1 MAKKQDLTLEFAFF
15 EILRD
20 YYNYNK
26 GRIKRNY
33 SDLTRKFLNYND
45 REINPNAYLRQPQFE
60 ALEMYIF
67 IKEFFDNKDVSE
79 IFKDYMDKKGFFADD
94 SFYIDRTLK
103 DGQLSFARVGAEQH
117 QAIFKEMKKVKESY
131 PNYIYALTMGLGK
144 TVLMA
149 TCIFYEFLVANK
161 NPKDK
166 RFCHNALVFAP
177 DKTVLE
183 SLREIITMDKT
194 LVVPPEYAR
203 VLDANIKVHFLED
216 TGTTLNTLDDSD
228 FNIIISNTQKIIVK
242 KKHTP
247 DSAGMKFFSMSKNDG
262 QMSIIGEALAEI
274 YGQDDLQPD
283 DLIFNQRYKKLC
295 RLSQIG
301 IYVDEA
307 HHLFGKDLEKALRGK
322 SDTSLRT
329 TINLLANELQRNG
342 TAVVACYNY
351 TGTPYVKN
359 RILPDVVYSYG
370 LKKAISN
377 GYLKRAEYLR
387 GAENFKSDDFIRNS
401 IMDFWQRYGE
411 NTYEGLPAKMA
422 IFSAKIEELTDE
434 VLPAVEKVCD
444 ELGIPRES
452 ILVNVGDTSITKSED
467 IRDFKNLD
475 VVGTAGSKKRFI
487 LLVGKGTEGW
497 NCRSLFAVAMFR
509 SPKSKVFI
517 LQATMRCLRQI
528 TDTQQEASIYLSLEN
543 LEILKDELSENF
555 NMTIDEL
562 ANSNAKK
569 TRPYEVRVLPPP
581 KYITIKTVRHKYTL
595 TEKEYTEPVNF
606 GLSEMDYT
614 SYQARIYEKRG
625 LTDNT
630 SIKVTNADNLR
641 KTKKFSKIM
650 LVMEIAKYLNQKC
663 TVISKILDDCIDG
676 TELILEKVNLYN
688 DILYDVIIPKIFNAL
703 YSEDVEK
710 ITEDKQVILLRKPN
724 GKEYYTFNANPE
736 LVVKCDDTNMS
747 RYKGRSF
754 HADTYCFDSS
764 PEKECFWQY
773 IKDFDKVKSIF
784 FTGMFTANQGD
795 LSIPYYDPETQRMR
809 NYYPDFL
816 AEMQDGTIQLIEVKG
831 DNKIDDVVVQAKTSA
846 AEEIASESR
855 MKYIIYAGSTLMH
868 ENVLEHSETALNQT
882 TF

>member
-1 MAKKQDLTLEFAFF
+1 MTKKQDLTLDYAFF
-15 EILRD
+15 EILQD

-26 GRIKRNY
+26 GKIKRNY
-33 SDLTRKFLNYND
+33 SDLTKKFLNYND
-45 REINPNAYLRQPQFE
+45 RKINPNAYLREPQFE
-60 ALEMYIF
+60 ALEMYVF
-67 IKEFFDNKDVSE
+67 IKEFFDNKDISE

-94 SFYIDRTLK
+94 SFYRDRTLK
-103 DGQLSFARVGAEQH
+103 DGQMTFERAGAEKH
-117 QAIFKEMKKVKESY
+117 QALFKEMKKVRESY

-177 DKTVLE
+177 DTTVLE

-228 FNIIISNTQKIIVK
+228 FNIIISNNQKIIVK

-247 DSAGMKFFSMSKNDG
+247 SSAGTKLFSMSKSDG

-274 YGQDDLQPD
+274 YGQDNLSDD

-295 RLSQIG
+295 RLHQIG

-307 HHLFGKDLEKALRGK
+307 HHLFGTKLKNSLKGK
-322 SDTSLRT
+322 SDTGLRM
-329 TINLLANELQRNG
+329 TINLLASELQRNG

-359 RILPDVVYSYG
+359 RILPEVVYSYG

-377 GYLKRAEYLR
+377 SYLKRAEYLR

-401 IMDFWQRYGE
+401 INDFWQRYGE

-422 IFSAKIEELTDE
+422 IFAARVEELTDE

-444 ELGIPRES
+444 ELGISRES

-487 LLVGKGTEGW
+487 LLVAKGKEGW

-509 SPKSKVFI
+509 SPESKVFV

-528 TDTQQEASIYLSLEN
+528 TDKQQEASVIFRLK
-543 LEILKDELSENF
+543 ILKHS
-555 NMTIDEL
+555 
-562 ANSNAKK
+562 
-569 TRPYEVRVLPPP
+569 
-581 KYITIKTVRHKYTL
+581 
-595 TEKEYTEPVNF
+595 
-606 GLSEMDYT
+606 
-614 SYQARIYEKRG
+614 KR
-625 LTDNT
+625 NCRKI
-630 SIKVTNADNLR
+630 SI
-641 KTKKFSKIM
+641 
-650 LVMEIAKYLNQKC
+650 
-663 TVISKILDDCIDG
+663 
-676 TELILEKVNLYN
+676 
-688 DILYDVIIPKIFNAL
+688 
-703 YSEDVEK
+703 
-710 ITEDKQVILLRKPN
+710 
-724 GKEYYTFNANPE
+724 
-736 LVVKCDDTNMS
+736 
-747 RYKGRSF
+747 
-754 HADTYCFDSS
+754 
-764 PEKECFWQY
+764 
-773 IKDFDKVKSIF
+773 
-784 FTGMFTANQGD
+784 
-795 LSIPYYDPETQRMR
+795 
-809 NYYPDFL
+809 
-816 AEMQDGTIQLIEVKG
+816 
-831 DNKIDDVVVQAKTSA
+831 
-846 AEEIASESR
+846 
-855 MKYIIYAGSTLMH
+855 
-868 ENVLEHSETALNQT
+868 
-882 TF
+882 

>member
-1 MAKKQDLTLEFAFF
+1 MAKKQNLTLDYAFF
-15 EILRD
+15 EILQD

-26 GRIKRNY
+26 GKIKRNY

-60 ALEMYIF
+60 ALEMYVF

-94 SFYIDRTLK
+94 SFYGDRTLK
-103 DGQLSFARVGAEQH
+103 DGQMTFEREGAEKH
-117 QAIFKEMKKVKESY
+117 QALFKEMKKVKESY

-177 DKTVLE
+177 DTTVLE

-194 LVVPPEYAR
+194 LVVPPKYAR

-228 FNIIISNTQKIIVK
+228 FNIIISNNQKIIVK

-247 DSAGMKFFSMSKNDG
+247 SSAGTKLFSMSKSDG

-274 YGQDDLQPD
+274 YGQDNLSDD

-295 RLSQIG
+295 RLHQIG

-307 HHLFGKDLEKALRGK
+307 HHLFGTKLKNSLKGK
-322 SDTSLRT
+322 SDTSLRM
-329 TINLLANELQRNG
+329 TINLLASELQRNG

-359 RILPDVVYSYG
+359 RILPEVVYSYG

-377 GYLKRAEYLR
+377 SYLKRAEYLR

-401 IMDFWQRYGE
+401 INDFWQRYGE

-422 IFSAKIEELTDE
+422 IFAARVEELTDE

-444 ELGIPRES
+444 ELGISRES
-452 ILVNVGDTSITKSED
+452 ILVNVGDTNITESED

-487 LLVGKGTEGW
+487 LLVAKGKEGW

-509 SPKSKVFI
+509 SPDSKVFV

-528 TDTQQEASIYLSLEN
+528 TDKQQEASVYLSLEN
-543 LEILKDELSENF
+543 LETLKEELSENF
-555 NMTIDEL
+555 NMTIDDL
-562 ANSNAKK
+562 GNSSEKK
-569 TRPYEVRVLPPP
+569 TRPYEVRVMPPP
-581 KYITIKTVRHKYTL
+581 KYITIKTIRHKYTL

-606 GLSEMDYT
+606 GLAEMDYT
-614 SYQARIYEKRG
+614 NYQARIHEMQG
-625 LTDNT
+625 LTDNAT
-630 SIKVTNADNLR
+630 VKITNADNLR
-641 KTKKFSKIM
+641 ETKKFSKIM
-650 LVMEIAKYLNQKC
+650 LVAEIAKYLNQKC
-663 TVISKILDDCIDG
+663 TVISKILDECIDG

-688 DILYDVIIPKIFNAL
+688 DILYDVIIPTIFNSL
-703 YSEDVEK
+703 YNEEVEK
-710 ITEDKQVILLRKPN
+710 MTEDKQVILLRKPKD
-724 GKEYYTFNANPE
+724 KEYYTFNANPE
-736 LVVKCDDTNMS
+736 LVIRYDDTMPCY
-747 RYKGRSF
+747 RDRSF
-754 HADTYCFDSS
+754 HADTYCFDSK
-764 PEKECFWQY
+764 PEMQCFWQY
-773 IKDFDKVKSIF
+773 IKAFDKVKRIF

-831 DNKIDDVVVQAKTSA
+831 DNKIDDVVVKAKANA
-846 AEEIASESR
+846 AEEIAYESK
-855 MKYIIYAGSTLMH
+855 MKYIIYAGSTLMN
-868 ENVLEHSETALNQT
+868 ENVLEPSITVVKK
-882 TF
+882 